1 MTEDRREQDRR
12 MDDQT
17 LAQKLDSHIER
28 FDVFVD
34 VLKSGE
40 MVLPNGKTMLETV
53 AEHGDLQ
60 AGQARTYDVLMGPEV
75 EQPDGSLKRDKKA
88 GLMGK
93 VEKIDLTLS
102 NGGVRVKLPPGL
114 WVLLA
119 AITTGLFGVGV
130 ALINA
135 ANQAAN
141 GG

>member
-1 MTEDRREQDRR
+1 MAEDRRENDRR

-17 LAQKLDSHIER
+17 LAQKLDSHIEL
-28 FDVFVD
+28 FDEFVG

-40 MVLPNGKTMLETV
+40 MMLPNGKTMLETV
-53 AEHGDLQ
+53 QEHGDLK

-75 EQPDGSLKRDKKA
+75 LQMDGTTKRDKKQ

-93 VEKIDLTLS
+93 VEKIDNTLS

-119 AITTGLFGVGV
+119 TITTGLFGVGI
-130 ALINA
+130 ALL
-135 ANQAAN
+135 QRST